1 MTLPD
6 LVQSK
11 QLNPTGIG
19 QSQLYL
25 IVSFY
30 VLQRHNLFL
39 LRNYRNDY
47 LISFRLRLNFLPQGV
62 GKAPSNAARDRML
75 ALAERILTEMRRD
88 ISRTA
93 DSERNALAAPVF
105 DVGGQLLPNQS
116 QAPSS
121 SAAHVPPQS
130 SSDHDAAC
138 AAIGTLLHY
147 LQDASSARSQLCDI
161 SKICSAAIEQCQP
174 LLKERAVD
182 MTFDGRQRFLP
193 LRVLFVDDNAFVRL
207 TPHASAVRRRLPHCV
222 CRCGGTWNAWREIE
236 ATITSRVT
244 TASHA

>member
-6 LVQSK
+6 VVQSN
-11 QLNPTGIG
+11 QLKPTGLG

-25 IVSFY
+25 LVSFY
-30 VLQRHNLFL
+30 VLMRHNLFL

-62 GKAPSNAARDRML
+62 GKAPSNAAKDRML
-75 ALAERILTEMRRD
+75 ALAERILTEMRRGNG
-88 ISRTA
+88 A
-93 DSERNALAAPVF
+93 HAAPLS

-116 QAPSS
+116 QPPSS
-121 SAAHVPPQS
+121 SAAHEPPQTS
-130 SSDHDAAC
+130 SVLDAAC
-138 AAIGTLLHY
+138 AAVGTLLHY
-147 LQDASSARSQLCDI
+147 LQDASSAKSQLCDI

-207 TPHASAVRRRLPHCV
+207 TLPPTHALYTVIFLTACAGAKIHGTPCAKSRLLLPVLLRRRIV
-222 CRCGGTWNAWREIE
+222 REI
-236 ATITSRVT
+236 V
-244 TASHA
+244 